1 MQYNNPYNLYV
12 NNDHQTPNVAT
23 APPLDDV
30 IYTHQ
35 IHTHQIHTHQIP
47 QNSFQEPYP
56 THIYPNDPYIMHG
69 EQYNQQIQ
77 VRKNQEDDCCCLGL
91 MTLLCC
97 CLF

>member
-1 MQYNNPYNLYV
+1 MQYNNPYNPYI
-12 NNDHQTPNVAT
+12 NNDQQIPNVAT

-35 IHTHQIHTHQIP
+35 RP

-56 THIYPNDPYIMHG
+56 THIYPNDPYIIHV
-69 EQYNQQIQ
+69 EQYSQQSQ
-77 VRKNQEDDCCCLGL
+77 RRKNQEDDCCCLGL
-91 MTLLCC
+91 MSLLCC